1 MKIAVLGAGIFGCTT
16 ALKLRERFETA
27 TIEIFEKNTSILSS
41 ASGINQYRLHRG
53 YHYPR
58 SGETVTQVLEG
69 VAEFERYFHDAVVG
83 RGFERYYGIAKNGSK
98 VNSNEYLNFLEKN
111 DLEYEI
117 IKNSSLPLHENNLDL
132 IVKVK
137 ENSFDSGQLYL
148 ILVERLRKSGIKVRL
163 GQEFKRK
170 DLNRFDLVINC
181 TYANLNALLPE
192 QDQLEYQFELCEKAV
207 VSLGKEYQKKGFVI
221 LDGDF
226 CCIDPLGSDNHFHV
240 IGHVKEAIHDT
251 QVGKHFKVPTGYS
264 EILNMGTCRTGL
276 SRFAFILNGCTE
288 FFKFEGKPVIP
299 EPSKGSNKLIGNVYY
314 QGSMFTVRT
323 VLPDREHDDARP
335 SYITKHSDQ
344 LYSVFSGKIG
354 TSVSIA
360 NDLIKMI

>member
-69 VAEFERYFHDAVVG
+69 VAEFERYFHDAVVDS
-83 RGFERYYGIAKNGSK
+83 GFERYYGIAKNGSK
-98 VNSNEYLNFLEKN
+98 VNSSEYLDFLQKN

-117 IKNSSLPLHENNLDL
+117 IRNNSLPLHENNLDL

-137 ENSFDSGQLYL
+137 ENSFDSSQLYL
-148 ILVERLRKSGIKVRL
+148 ILTERLRKSGIKVRL

-170 DLNRFDLVINC
+170 DLNQFDLVINC
-181 TYANLNALLPE
+181 TYANLNSILPE

-207 VSLGKEYQKKGFVI
+207 VSLGNEYQKKGIVI

-226 CCIDPLGSDNHFHV
+226 CCIDPLGSDKYFHV
-240 IGHVKEAIHDT
+240 IGHVKEAIHET
-251 QVGKHFKVPTGYS
+251 QVGKHFKVPTGYN
-264 EILNMGTCRTGL
+264 EILNSGVCKSSL
-276 SRFAFILNGCTE
+276 SRFPFILNGCTE
-288 FFKFEGKPVIP
+288 FFKFESKPVIP
-299 EPSKGSNKLIGNVYY
+299 TSSKGSNKLIGNVYY

-323 VLPDREHDDARP
+323 VLPDRDHDDARP

-360 NDLIKMI
+360 NELKTLI

>member
-1 MKIAVLGAGIFGCTT
+1 MKIAVLGAGIFGCTA

-27 TIEIFEKNTSILSS
+27 TIEIFEKNNSILSA

-69 VAEFERYFHDAVVG
+69 VTAFERYFHDAVVDN
-83 RGFERYYGIAKNGSK
+83 GFERFYGIAKNGSK
-98 VNSNEYLNFLEKN
+98 VNSNEYLDFLEKN
-111 DLEYEI
+111 SLEYEI

-132 IVKVK
+132 IVKVE
-137 ENSFDSGQLYL
+137 ENSFDSSQLYL
-148 ILVERLRKSGIKVRL
+148 ILIERLRKAGIKVNY
-163 GQEFKRK
+163 GKEFKRNELK
-170 DLNRFDLVINC
+170 RFDLAINC
-181 TYANLNALLPE
+181 TYANLNQILPE
-192 QDQLEYQFELCEKAV
+192 SEQIEYQFELCEKAV

-226 CCIDPLGSDNHFHV
+226 CCIDPFGLDKNFHV
-240 IGHVKEAIHDT
+240 IGHVKEAIHDR
-251 QVGKHFKVPTGYS
+251 QIGKKYKIPNGYS
-264 EILNMGTCRTGL
+264 DILNIGVCRSSL
-276 SRFAFILNGCTE
+276 SRFPFILNGCTE

-299 EPSKGSNKLIGNVYY
+299 ESSKGSNKLIGNVHY

-323 VLPDREHDDARP
+323 VLPNRDHDDARP

-344 LYSVFSGKIG
+344 LYSIFSGKIG

-360 NDLIKMI
+360 NELIKMI